1 MVTVLASNEV
11 VWIRWCNGY
20 RARLEC
26 GSVDTNPGRIK
37 PKIIQLVYAVSPLNT
52 QHLE

>member
-1 MVTVLASNEV
+1 MVTVLASNVV

-26 GSVDTNPGRIK
+26 GSMDSV
-37 PKIIQLVYAVSPLNT
+37 VYHVENVTFDKMMPALYISL
-52 QHLE
+52 